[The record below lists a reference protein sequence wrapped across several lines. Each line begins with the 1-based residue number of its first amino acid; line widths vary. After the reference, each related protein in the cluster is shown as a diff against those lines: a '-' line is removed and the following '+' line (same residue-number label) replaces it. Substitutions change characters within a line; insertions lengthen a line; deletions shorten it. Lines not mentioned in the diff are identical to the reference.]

1 MTKNA
6 TVIRRTLSVIL
17 TAVIT
22 LMLVTAVTLRSHA
35 ADDYSYRMKISAGNN
50 GVIKLADGSEAAE
63 SIVDADSSGNFPAVS
78 TDSVKVTVSK
88 YDVIGFKEAGHDD
101 VMPAIEPVSAK
112 SDLNYVAVYGVKS
125 NMVSYTVRYLD
136 ADGNE
141 LMDSATYYG
150 PKGSRVLVSFKYI
163 EGYAPTAYSLA
174 KTLTGNSEEDVLD
187 FRYYESELT
196 VTQQTEAAN
205 TAANPAANPA
215 APAAAAANPAAAQ
228 AAVIDAATPGTPD
241 VVNLDESETPL
252 TSPADIEDTET
263 PAAGVNKGVIYAAIA
278 AAALVLAAVI
288 ALLVKRSREE
298 EEEYE
303 EE

>member
-78 TDSVKVTVSK
+78 TDSVKVTNSK

-101 VMPAIEPVSAK
+101 VMPAIEPVAAK

-136 ADGNE
+136 EDGNE
-141 LMDSATYYG
+141 LMDDATYYG
-150 PKGSRVLVSFKYI
+150 PKGSSVLVSFKYI
-163 EGYAPTAYSLA
+163 EGYAPTAYSLT

-196 VTQQTEAAN
+196 VTQQTAAAN
-205 TAANPAANPA
+205 TAAANPA

-252 TSPADIEDTET
+252 TSPADIEDAET
-263 PAAGVNKGVIYAAIA
+263 PEAGVNKGVLYAAIA